1 MVFAITFLIA
11 VTCTHELEMT
21 LDRARTTQDMTLFYT
36 ILEHL
41 EIKYPHTIHFSHL
54 PPARHLLYN
63 PDFSSMRWGDDI
75 LVDSCYSY
83 QSVSIDARSDSV
95 LFIAASRQV
104 DVDDTAHIDI
114 RFSSDGGNTWAWFA
128 AIGSSGYPYD
138 LVNPSL
144 EVVEADD
151 SVYLFI
157 TYEAEPLSNPSDGFI
172 GIWRFNFNTMTDTAF
187 YVSDLSGVDEADPDI
202 DADDIQYSYAPYLYC
217 TWESSDSIIFARS
230 VNRGKD
236 WSERY
241 VLKGGNA
248 IVDYYNPN
256 CTFGWYDPG
265 ADSLTIGICWEYY
278 HSLSG
283 QKRIWYS
290 FNWAY
295 GHSFAWSASKFFV
308 PPTGC
313 LEYAACIK
321 SVHQAT
327 GAVITFG
334 RRDTLLGLNSV
345 VCKYTFDDDVWF
357 ESILDS
363 SSSVSFFPSLGVD
376 DSCGRFHLCYN
387 SIANAFYTN
396 APYDSLE
403 QAGWLTPYRI
413 NGNTINDSIP
423 IATAVLLD
431 LPMACW
437 VEYGS
442 TIDYLVFD
450 ALWNVTYIT
459 EENSEDK
466 SRGVWLAPN
475 PSKRVTKLFCDSP
488 QSFYMSV
495 EIFDVC
501 GRSVKRC
508 LCKRCCGSTNA
519 YEIEL
524 DGLLPGIYFVQTDV
538 GRAMQPLKLVIAH

>member
-1 MVFAITFLIA
+1 MFAITFFIA
-11 VTCTHELEMT
+11 MTCTHELEME
-21 LDRARTTQDMTLFYT
+21 LDKARSAKDNVRFSI
-36 ILEHL
+36 ILEEL
-41 EIKYPHTIHFSHL
+41 ESRYAEPIHL
-54 PPARHLLYN
+54 PPLPPTRHSLSN
-63 PDFSSMRWGDDI
+63 PVFMQMRWGNDI

-83 QSVSIDARSDSV
+83 QTVWIDARSDSV
-95 LFIAASRQV
+95 LFIASSRQV
-104 DVDDTAHIDI
+104 DAGDTSHIDV

-128 AIGSSGYPYD
+128 TIGSGGYAYD

-151 SVYLFI
+151 SIYLFI
-157 TYEAEPLSNPSDGFI
+157 VYEAEPITSPTDGFI
-172 GIWRFNFNTMTDTAF
+172 GIWRLNFNTMIDTSF
-187 YVSDLSGVDEADPDI
+187 FVSDLSGVDEADPDI

-217 TWESSDSIIFARS
+217 AWESGDSVVFARS

-248 IVDYYNPN
+248 IVDHYNPS
-256 CTFGWYDPG
+256 CAFGWYDPS

-283 QKRIWYS
+283 QKRVWYS

-313 LEYAACIK
+313 SEYSACIK

-327 GAVITFG
+327 GAVIIFG

-363 SSSVSFFPSLGVD
+363 NSSISFFPSLGVD
-376 DSCGRFHLCYN
+376 DSCGRFHVCYN

-423 IATAVLLD
+423 IATAVLVD

-475 PSKRVTKLFCDSP
+475 PSKRVTKLFYDSP
-488 QSFYMSV
+488 QRPHLSV
-495 EIFDVC
+495 KIFDAT
-501 GRSVKRC
+501 GRLMKQCLATRC
-508 LCKRCCGSTNA
+508 YITKNA

-524 DGLLPGIYFVQTDV
+524 DGLLPGVYFVQVDV
-538 GRAMQPLKLVIAH
+538 GQLMKPMKMVVTR